1 MFAVQRSTA
10 PTHVGAFDRRA
21 REFAARPARGAAR
34 PRTEACVSPVPGQ
47 ASDAERFAALVAA
60 VAAQAD
66 RTAFAELFAYF
77 APRVKSFALRGGAD
91 PATAEEIAQD
101 TLAIIWRKAGSYDP
115 AKAAV
120 STWIFTIARNR
131 RIDLIRRE
139 CRAELDPDDPG
150 LAPAPAPTGYAVA
163 AARQTT
169 RLVRDAVDG
178 LPDEQREVLEMAF
191 FGDRTHP
198 EIAEALGL
206 PLGTVKS
213 RIRLA
218 LGKLETALKGTLS

>member
-1 MFAVQRSTA
+1 MV
-10 PTHVGAFDRRA
+10 
-21 REFAARPARGAAR
+21 AAGLARGAVR
-34 PRTEACVSPVPGQ
+34 PRAETRVSPVPGQ
-47 ASDAERFAALVAA
+47 ASDGERFAALVAA
-60 VAAQAD
+60 VAAQED

-101 TLAIIWRKAGSYDP
+101 TLAIVWRKAASYDP

-139 CRAELDPDDPG
+139 GRAELDPDDPG
-150 LAPAPAPTGYAVA
+150 LAPAPAPTGDAVV

-169 RLVRDAVDG
+169 RLVRKAVDS
-178 LPDEQREVLEMAF
+178 LPDEQREVLELAF

-218 LGKLETALKGTLS
+218 LGKLETALKATLS

>member
-1 MFAVQRSTA
+1 MFAVQPSMFPVPVRTF
-10 PTHVGAFDRRA
+10 GRRA
-21 REFAARPARGAAR
+21 QSGAKRSAGRPARLRA
-34 PRTEACVSPVPGQ
+34 EAGVSPVPGN
-47 ASDAERFAALVAA
+47 AADGERFAALVGA
-60 VAAQAD
+60 VAAHSD

-101 TLAIIWRKAGSYDP
+101 TLAVVWRKAGSYDP
-115 AKAAV
+115 GKAAV
-120 STWIFTIARNR
+120 STWIYTIARNR

-139 CRAELDPDDPG
+139 GRPELDPEDPG
-150 LAPAPAPTGYAVA
+150 LVPAPAPSGDAVV

-178 LPDEQREVLEMAF
+178 LPDEQRDVLEMAF

-218 LGKLETALKGTLS
+218 LRKLETALKGPLS

>member
-1 MFAVQRSTA
+1 M
-10 PTHVGAFDRRA
+10 
-21 REFAARPARGAAR
+21 
-34 PRTEACVSPVPGQ
+34 SPVPGQ

-139 CRAELDPDDPG
+139 GRAELDPDDPG

-218 LGKLETALKGTLS
+218 LRKLETALKGTLS